1 MIKLKLDRIFGF
13 IIMPVLTG
21 MLFGAYTA
29 YHMYTD
35 MITEIDSELIE
46 SVDLEYGRPISLS
59 CFFTEIPPNTQ
70 FITNVSQID
79 TGKLASY
86 DVYIDCGGHI
96 VHSVLNVVDKTPPV
110 GKAVAQ
116 EVYCGEVPA
125 AEDCVTDVFDMVG
138 YTVEYADGEPALDK
152 GGDFNIPI
160 KLTDTYGN
168 VRIQYVPFYVKDD
181 QTGPEIDGLK
191 DLTVELGGTLLY
203 KEGVTVTDDFAENPV
218 LTIDNTAVNLN
229 VVGNY
234 PVTYKAVDD
243 VGNVTEEKITVSV
256 VLNYSAGLL
265 EEESYE
271 EVVEQAYAYAAEIL
285 DEITDLENKT
295 DVEIAMDIFYWVY
308 HKVGFSHG
316 SSDYTSWAHAAVKCF
331 ETRRSSC
338 YGRWAICKA
347 MLDVAGIDN
356 ICVERGPNAWQVHY
370 WCLVY
375 LNGGWYH
382 CDPQAYLT
390 EDGGNWGNF
399 VFMCTDAELKNKA
412 GNHDFEG
419 DLYPER
425 STESV
430 QQYFN
435 VYTGT
440 IYSNFPYI
448 DEEDG

>member
-1 MIKLKLDRIFGF
+1 MLKLDRILGL
-13 IIMPVLTG
+13 ICMPVVTG
-21 MLFGAYTA
+21 MLFGAYIC
-29 YHMYTD
+29 YSVYTD
-35 MITEIDSELIE
+35 LINTIDSHVIQ
-46 SVDLEYGRPISLS
+46 SVDIEYGRQITLNS
-59 CFFTEIPPNTQ
+59 FFTEVPPNTQ

-79 TGKLASY
+79 MGKLASY
-86 DVYIDCGGHI
+86 DVFIDCGGHV

-138 YTVEYADGEPALDK
+138 YTIEYDGGEPALDE
-152 GGDFNIPI
+152 GGEFNIPI
-160 KLTDTYGN
+160 RLTDTYGN
-168 VRIQYVPFYVKDD
+168 VRVQYVPFTVKDD
-181 QTGPEIDGLK
+181 QEGPEIMGLK

-203 KEGVTVTDDFAENPV
+203 KEGVEVVDDYAENPT
-218 LTIDNTAVNLN
+218 LTIDNTAVDLN

-243 VGNVTEEKITVSV
+243 VGNVTEETITVSV

-265 EEESYE
+265 EDESYE
-271 EVVEQAYAYAAEIL
+271 EVVEQAYEMAAEVL
-285 DEITDLENKT
+285 DEITDLDNKT

-308 HKVGFSHG
+308 HHVGFSHG

-331 ETRRSSC
+331 EQRRASC

-356 ICVERGPNAWQVHY
+356 ICVERGPNPWQVHY

-382 CDPQAYLT
+382 CDPQAYLA

-399 VFMCTDAELKNKA
+399 VFMCTDAELKTKA

-425 STESV
+425 STDSV
-430 QQYFN
+430 QGYFN

>member
-35 MITEIDSELIE
+35 MITEIDTELIE

-70 FITNVSQID
+70 FITTVSQID

-138 YTVEYADGEPALDK
+138 YTVEYADGEPALDE

-203 KEGVTVTDDFAENPV
+203 KEDVT
-218 LTIDNTAVNLN
+218 VNLN

-331 ETRRSSC
+331 ETRRASC

-356 ICVERGPNAWQVHY
+356 ICVERGPNPWQVHY

-382 CDPQAYLT
+382 CDPQAYLN
-390 EDGGNWGNF
+390 EDGANWGNF

-425 STESV
+425 STVSV
-430 QQYFN
+430 QQYIN

-440 IYSNFPYI
+440 IKSDFPYI
-448 DEEDG
+448 DEED

>member
-1 MIKLKLDRIFGF
+1 MIKLRLDRIFGF

-35 MITEIDSELIE
+35 MITEIDTELIE

-138 YTVEYADGEPALDK
+138 YTVEYADGEPALDE

-331 ETRRSSC
+331 ETRRASC

-356 ICVERGPNAWQVHY
+356 ICVERGPNPWQVHY

-375 LNGGWYH
+375 LNGGW
-382 CDPQAYLT
+382 
-390 EDGGNWGNF
+390 NWGNF

-425 STESV
+425 STVSV
-430 QQYFN
+430 QQYIN

-440 IYSNFPYI
+440 IKSDFPYI
-448 DEEDG
+448 DEED

>member
-1 MIKLKLDRIFGF
+1 
-13 IIMPVLTG
+13 MPVVTG
-21 MLFGAYTA
+21 MLFGAYIC
-29 YHMYTD
+29 YSVYTD
-35 MITEIDSELIE
+35 LINTIDSQVIQ
-46 SVDLEYGRPISLS
+46 SVDIEYGRQITLDS
-59 CFFTEIPPNTQ
+59 FFTEVPPNTQ

-79 TGKLASY
+79 MGKLASY
-86 DVYIDCGGHI
+86 DVFIDCGGHV

-138 YTVEYADGEPALDK
+138 YTIEYDGGEPALDE
-152 GGDFNIPI
+152 GGEFNIPI
-160 KLTDTYGN
+160 RLTDTYGN
-168 VRIQYVPFYVKDD
+168 VRVQYVPFTVKDD
-181 QTGPEIDGLK
+181 QEGPDIMGLK

-203 KEGVTVTDDFAENPV
+203 KEGVEV
-218 LTIDNTAVNLN
+218 
-229 VVGNY
+229 
-234 PVTYKAVDD
+234 VDD
-243 VGNVTEEKITVSV
+243 VGNVTEETITVSV

-265 EEESYE
+265 EDESYE
-271 EVVEQAYAYAAEIL
+271 EVVEQAYEMAAEVL

-308 HKVGFSHG
+308 HHVGFSHG

-331 ETRRSSC
+331 EQRRASC

-356 ICVERGPNAWQVHY
+356 ICVERGPNPWQVHY

-390 EDGGNWGNF
+390 EEGGNWGNF
-399 VFMCTDAELKNKA
+399 VFMCTDAELKTKA

-425 STESV
+425 STDSV
-430 QQYFN
+430 QGYFN